1 MATQTTIPNKKTGY
15 NDLID
20 LISVSATPE
29 GKSLTLYDKLENYII
44 LVVKYGF
51 LVSILTLNFMGLSV
65 ALNCNV
71 DEPMFKRVVSAIFA
85 FFFGFVY
92 LLVNYYTFKVIY
104 QGKLCKFS
112 KEKLFPFKA

>member
-1 MATQTTIPNKKTGY
+1 MATETTKANTKTSY

-20 LISVSATPE
+20 LISVSTTPE
-29 GKSLTLYDKLENYII
+29 GKSITLYDKLQNYFI
-44 LVVKYGF
+44 LVLKYGF
-51 LVSILTLNFMGLSV
+51 LVTILTLNFIGLSV

-71 DEPMFKRVVSAIFA
+71 DEPIFKRIVSAIFA

-92 LLVNYYTFKVIY
+92 LLVNYYTFKVMY

-112 KEKLFPFKA
+112 KEKLFPFKS